1 MKPNWYGSRHNQTVA
16 TLIGMTLH
24 FYKYIDNRS
33 SAPVMNSDPN
43 WSIES
48 IRMQPFYFLERDSR
62 GTG

>member
-24 FYKYIDNRS
+24 FYKYIDSRS
-33 SAPVMNSDPN
+33 SAPVMNSNPN

-48 IRMQPFYFLERDSR
+48 IRMQPF
-62 GTG
+62 